1 MITSLALQLMTM
13 LCGLILPRAILSHF
27 GSDTNGLISSATQFL
42 GYIVLLEAGV
52 GGVTRAALY
61 KPLAEKNYPK
71 ISGILKATENFF
83 RKIAYV
89 FLAYAVV
96 LAVIFPL
103 IVNSQKTWGFIS
115 TLVLVIS
122 ISTFTQYYFGIT
134 YSVFLQADQRMYV
147 SNLVQ
152 LVTVV
157 LNTALSLLLIWFGAN
172 IQIVKLGT
180 AFVYFLRPLIL
191 NLYVK
196 KKYPVRLKCTPDN
209 GAIQDRWNGLGHH
222 IAYFLHSNTD
232 IFVLTLFLSTK
243 EVSVYSVYFL
253 VVSGVEKLVTV
264 FSSGCEAGFGNII
277 AKDEK
282 ETLHKTFRLYE
293 MIVSCITIIM
303 FMTAARLTLPFVSLY
318 THNINDINYIRP
330 ALIALMIAAE
340 MTYCFR
346 IPYQSV
352 TLAAGH
358 YKQTR
363 NGAYVEAGINI
374 VLSLILVN
382 FFGSVGVVIATLCAM
397 IFRTLQ
403 YAVYLTKNIL
413 KIRFGGFIKRC
424 AVNLLIIGVIAL
436 VNYFFPEAEMANY
449 GDFFVKGVVALA
461 ATAIGTIAINFVF
474 YRKETVTLV
483 KKVKTM
489 LIKR

>member
-1 MITSLALQLMTM
+1 MITSLALQLVTM
-13 LCGLILPRAILSHF
+13 ICGLILPRAILGAF

-61 KPLAEKNYPK
+61 KPIADKNYSK
-71 ISGILKATENFF
+71 VNGILNATEKFF
-83 RKIAYV
+83 RKIAYI
-89 FLAYAVV
+89 FLGYAFV
-96 LAVIFPL
+96 LAAVFPY
-103 IVNSQKTWGFIS
+103 IVNSQKSWEFIS

-134 YSVFLQADQRMYV
+134 YSVYLQADQRMYV
-147 SNLVQ
+147 SNLTQ
-152 LVTVV
+152 LVTAV
-157 LNTALSLLLIWFGAN
+157 LNTVLSLVLIKLGAN

-180 AFVYFLRPLIL
+180 AFVFFLRPLIL

-196 KKYPVRLKCTPDN
+196 KKYPINLKCEPDN
-209 GAIQDRWNGLGHH
+209 GAIKDRWNGLGHH
-222 IAYFLHSNTD
+222 IAFFLHSNTD

-253 VVSGVEKLVTV
+253 VMSGVEKLVTV

-277 AKDEK
+277 AKNEK
-282 ETLHKTFRLYE
+282 DTLLKTFRLYE
-293 MIVSCITIIM
+293 MIVSCVTIIM

-318 THNINDINYIRP
+318 TKNITDVNYIRP
-330 ALIALMIAAE
+330 ALMIAMVAVE
-340 MTYCFR
+340 TVYCFR

-363 NGAYVEAGINI
+363 NGAFAEAGINI

-403 YAVYLTKNIL
+403 YTIYLNKNIL
-413 KIRFGGFIKRC
+413 KINFSGFIKRC

-436 VNYFFPEAEMANY
+436 VNYFFPEKAIANY
-449 GDFFVKGVVALA
+449 LEFFIKGFVTLA
-461 ATAIGTIAINFVF
+461 ATAAGTLAINFVF
-474 YRKETVTLV
+474 YKKETIALFV
-483 KKVKTM
+483 KLKKM
-489 LIKR
+489 IIKK